1 MSGGG
6 ATLPGLEN
14 ASTTEKSGWLYS
26 PEARKLYMG
35 TKQDPG
41 PVRYALESSKQHA
54 KMMQGVEGNDPNAWA
69 KFLGVPEGSS
79 GADISAALSRATN
92 WGTPAQTA
100 AHGGV
105 MNLDGFAKG
114 GKPKPTPKPKV
125 KVLTPDQKAF
135 VKQMAKKETLTPAQ
149 EARLAKIERMTG
161 IDVSPKESA
170 GTRPPGD
177 PKVST
182 AVSTINTNYAT
193 AADTAA
199 KSAEIEAVREK
210 EGLTPAGAMMEKTA
224 FFNRKKADALDPYG
238 NVIDPYGGVTNPI
251 LKAALDV
258 AMGMK
263 TPEEFSQATGIYG
276 AAAEG
281 LIENAQ
287 SSWADTGTAD
297 KYMNPYLRQVMDIQ
311 KREANLQYD
320 QQLQKLR
327 AQAAGQGAFGGS
339 RHAILEAEAA
349 RNQQQ
354 LLNDIEAKGMSDA
367 YTSGMDAYTRE
378 KQLAQSGYTGAAGA
392 ASGLTGTGTARTT
405 AEAAIADMLAR
416 GGAGVQ
422 DLAQSD
428 EARRTAAAQNLY
440 GGVAA
445 ASGAGLSALTGSA
458 VGGTRDTVTT
468 RQAKGGIVYAKR

>member
-41 PVRYALESSKQHA
+41 PVRYALENSKQHA
-54 KMMQGVEGNDPNAWA
+54 RMMQGVENNDPSAWA

-79 GADISAALSRATN
+79 GADLSAALSRATN

-105 MNLDGFAKG
+105 MDLDGFAKG
-114 GKPKPTPKPKV
+114 GKPKAKE

-182 AVSTINTNYAT
+182 AVSNINTNYTT
-193 AADTAA
+193 AVDTAA
-199 KSAEIEAVREK
+199 KSAELQDKREK
-210 EGLTPAGAMMEKTA
+210 EGLTPAGAMIEKTA
-224 FFNRKKADALDPYG
+224 FFNKARAEALDPFG
-238 NVIDPYGGVTNPI
+238 NVIDPYGGVTNPVF
-251 LKAALDV
+251 KAALDV

-281 LIENAQ
+281 LINNAK
-287 SSWADTGTAD
+287 SSWTDTGTAD

-311 KREANLQYD
+311 KREADRQYK
-320 QQLQKLR
+320 QQLQGLN
-327 AQAAGQGAFGGS
+327 AQASGQGAFGGS

-349 RNQQQ
+349 RNQEQ
-354 LLNDIEAKGMSDA
+354 LLNDIEAKGMSEA
-367 YTSGMDAYTRE
+367 YTSGLDAYLRE
-378 KQLAQSGYTGAAGA
+378 KGLQGTGYSGAANV
-392 ASGLTGTGTARTT
+392 ASGLTGTGTARTGVEQLK
-405 AEAAIADMLAR
+405 ADLLGRGASAI
-416 GGAGVQ
+416 Q

-445 ASGAGLSALTGSA
+445 ATGAGLSALTGSA